1 MNDMT
6 LHKPDETA
14 VLVSRKQSSKRL
26 ILLVVI
32 PLLALV
38 TGGAIYLSGGGTVK
52 TDNAYVKADLVPI
65 SSEVSGPVIETLVT
79 ENQHVEAGQ
88 VLFRL
93 DPASFVIGV
102 TQAEAHV
109 AQTRTELAALQAT
122 YAEKQAELVLA
133 HTRYEF
139 AKKEQERQAGLIKQ
153 HFVSDAN
160 FAEAQQ
166 NTDIAQQQIR
176 VLEQDLQRIAQAL
189 GGDVTAPV
197 EQHPEFRAAEAGL
210 HQARLG
216 LARTEVRAPQSGTI
230 TQPPRVGQ
238 YVHSGNISMSLVV
251 TQSARVEANFMET
264 DLTYV
269 RPGQPVTIHIDTYPD
284 RVWHGVV
291 ESLSPATGAEF
302 SVIPAQNATGNWVKI
317 AQRVPVRIKIDD
329 GTDNELLRAGLSA
342 EVAIKTGQ
350 KRSVF
355 GLSI

>member
-6 LHKPDETA
+6 IPKTETA
-14 VLVSRKQSSKRL
+14 TVVARGQAHKRL
-26 ILLVVI
+26 VLLVVI
-32 PLLALV
+32 PLLTLV
-38 TGGAIYLSGGGTVK
+38 IGGVIYLSGGGTVT

-65 SSEVSGPVIETLVT
+65 SAEASGSVVETLVA
-79 ENQHVEAGQ
+79 ENQPVEAGQ

-93 DPASFVIGV
+93 NPASFTIAV
-102 TQAEAHV
+102 TQAEARV
-109 AQTRTELAALQAT
+109 AQVRTELAALQAS
-122 YAEKQAELVLA
+122 YAEKQAELELA

-176 VLEQDLQRIAQAL
+176 VLEQDLQRIAHAL

-210 HQARLG
+210 HQARLD

-238 YVHSGNISMSLVV
+238 YVHAGNISMSLVV

-269 RPGQPVTIHIDTYPD
+269 RPGQPVTIHIDTYPG

-317 AQRVPVRIKIDD
+317 AQRVPVRIKIDE

-342 EVAIKTGQ
+342 EVEIETGH
-350 KRSVF
+350 KRHLF
-355 GLSI
+355 GSSI

>member
-6 LHKPDETA
+6 LHKSDETS
-14 VLVSRKQSSKRL
+14 VLVSPRQTRKRL
-26 ILLVVI
+26 ILLVVT

-38 TGGAIYLSGGGTVK
+38 AGGAIYLSGGGTVK

-65 SSEVSGPVIETLVT
+65 SAEVSGPVVETLVT

-93 DPASFVIGV
+93 DPASFAIGV
-102 TQAEAHV
+102 TQAQARV
-109 AQTRTELAALQAT
+109 AQVRTELAALQAS
-122 YAEKQAELVLA
+122 YAEKQAELELA
-133 HTRYEF
+133 RTRYEF
-139 AKKEQERQAGLIKQ
+139 AKREQERQEGLIKQ
-153 HFVSDAN
+153 RFVSDSN
-160 FAEAQQ
+160 FAEAKQ

-176 VLEQDLQRIAQAL
+176 VIEQDLQRIAQAL
-189 GGDVTAPV
+189 GGDATAPI

-210 HQARLG
+210 EQARLS
-216 LARTEVRAPQSGTI
+216 LARTEVRAPQPGTI
-230 TQPPRVGQ
+230 TQPPRIGQ
-238 YVHSGNISMSLVV
+238 YIHAGNISMSLVV

-269 RPGQPVTIHIDTYPD
+269 RPGQPVTIHIDTYPH

-329 GTDNELLRAGLSA
+329 GADSELLRAGLSA
-342 EVAIKTGQ
+342 EVAIETGH
-350 KRSVF
+350 KRRLL